1 VVSCCAATAYE
12 EGGVSL
18 SIVSLGEKV
27 KDHCPRIW
35 IGTLLLIVATSAFA
49 QKVKVGYDKGAA
61 FSNYKTYAWAAPT
74 MPSNRPV
81 LREMVIGMV
90 DNELKSKGL
99 SRVEKDGD
107 LVLVGSGGMEYGL
120 NQAAS
125 TPILPT
131 YAGPPPT
138 VDVTMWTGATGPSAL
153 MAPTVPEGTLALEFV
168 DRATNKMVWSGTV
181 SQKLDIE
188 NKKKSLDLIEKGIGK
203 LLKQFPPKESS
214 AK

>member
-1 VVSCCAATAYE
+1 VKNHSIKVR
-12 EGGVSL
+12 L
-18 SIVSLGEKV
+18 SI
-27 KDHCPRIW
+27 
-35 IGTLLLIVATSAFA
+35 LLLILATSAFA
-49 QKVKVGYDKGAA
+49 QKVKVGYDKAAA

-74 MPSNRPV
+74 TPSNRPV

-90 DNELKSKGL
+90 DNELKAKGL
-99 SRVEKDGD
+99 SRVDKDGD

-138 VDVTMWTGATGPSAL
+138 VDATMWTGATGPSAL

-168 DRATNKMVWSGTV
+168 DRATNKMIWSGLV

-188 NKKKSLDLIEKGIGK
+188 NKKKSLDLIEKGIAK
-203 LLKQFPPKESS
+203 LLKQFPPKDSS
-214 AK
+214 TK

>member
-1 VVSCCAATAYE
+1 MDRCPKIRIAA
-12 EGGVSL
+12 
-18 SIVSLGEKV
+18 
-27 KDHCPRIW
+27 
-35 IGTLLLIVATSAFA
+35 LLVLLATSTFA
-49 QKVKVGYDKGAA
+49 QKVKVGYDKAA
-61 FSNYKTYAWAAPT
+61 TFSNYKTYAWAAPST
-74 MPSNRPV
+74 PSNRPV
-81 LREMVIGMV
+81 LREMVIGIV

-99 SRVEKDGD
+99 SRVENDGD
-107 LVLVGSGGMEYGL
+107 LVLVGNGGMEYGL

-188 NKKKSLDLIEKGIGK
+188 NKKKSLDLIEKGIVK
-203 LLKQFPPKESS
+203 LFKQFPPKASS

>member
-1 VVSCCAATAYE
+1 M
-12 EGGVSL
+12 L
-18 SIVSLGEKV
+18 KNQ
-27 KDHCPRIW
+27 CPKIR
-35 IGTLLLIVATSAFA
+35 IGTLLVLLATCAFA
-49 QKVKVGYDKGAA
+49 QKVKVGYDKAAA
-61 FSNYKTYAWAAPT
+61 FSNYKTYTWAAPS

-81 LREMVIGMV
+81 LREMVIGIV

-107 LVLVGSGGMEYGL
+107 LVLIGNGGMEYGI

-138 VDVTMWTGATGPSAL
+138 VDVTMWAGANGPSSL

-168 DRATNKMVWSGTV
+168 DRATNKMIWSGTV

-188 NKKKSLDLIEKGIGK
+188 NKKKSLDVIEKGIVK
-203 LLKQFPPKESS
+203 LFKQFPPKEPSG
-214 AK
+214 K